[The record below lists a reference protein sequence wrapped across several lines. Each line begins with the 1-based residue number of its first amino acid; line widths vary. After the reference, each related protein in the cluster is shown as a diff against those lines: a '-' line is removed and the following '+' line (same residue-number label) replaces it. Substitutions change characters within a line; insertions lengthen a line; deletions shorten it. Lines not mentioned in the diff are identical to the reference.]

1 MRWKKQ
7 RVRGSVESRAHGQSK
22 RNVDVRH
29 ASCVQVVRGG
39 LTNDTYLCSTGWV
52 TWEACVKLFLG
63 RFGALYPY
71 SPAFFLRFF
80 PFLRFL
86 SCCFQANESTCHDSP
101 PCHHVHRIAANWFER
116 VGRTRN
122 PRYEHRNWSILAV
135 RLAFISRLWT
145 VAHLTRL
152 RSKETVRND
161 CVICIRDFNGL
172 LCIRLPI
179 VDIFVACRRQKFDR
193 FSLRFYYFVESKESR
208 EYQTIQ
214 MVKTIGS
221 WHIATRLRLPMWADR
236 LGLEAICHSDHV
248 KL

>member
-1 MRWKKQ
+1 M
-7 RVRGSVESRAHGQSK
+7 HGQSK

-135 RLAFISRLWT
+135 RLAFISWLWK
-145 VAHLTRL
+145 VAHLLAFVQRKLYRTL
-152 RSKETVRND
+152 SASAILTGYCAYGCRSSISSLLIADKSSIDSHCVSIISWEAKRD
-161 CVICIRDFNGL
+161 C
-172 LCIRLPI
+172 
-179 VDIFVACRRQKFDR
+179 
-193 FSLRFYYFVESKESR
+193 KESWNQVENTGR
-208 EYQTIQ
+208 YVQ
-214 MVKTIGS
+214 MLKTIGS

-236 LGLEAICHSDHV
+236 FGLEAICHSDHV

>member
-1 MRWKKQ
+1 M
-7 RVRGSVESRAHGQSK
+7 HGQSK

-80 PFLRFL
+80 SFLRFL

-135 RLAFISRLWT
+135 RLAFISWLWK
-145 VAHLTRL
+145 VAHLLAFVQRKLYRTTVLSASAILTGYCAYDRRYL
-152 RSKETVRND
+152 RCLSSVKVRS
-161 CVICIRDFNGL
+161 ILITFLLFRGKQRD
-172 LCIRLPI
+172 IAKKVEI
-179 VDIFVACRRQKFDR
+179 
-193 FSLRFYYFVESKESR
+193 ESK
-208 EYQTIQ
+208 T
-214 MVKTIGS
+214 
-221 WHIATRLRLPMWADR
+221 
-236 LGLEAICHSDHV
+236 SDDTYNC
-248 KL
+248 

>member
-1 MRWKKQ
+1 M
-7 RVRGSVESRAHGQSK
+7 HGQSK

-80 PFLRFL
+80 SFLRFL

-101 PCHHVHRIAANWFER
+101 PCHHVHRIAANRFER
-116 VGRTRN
+116 VDRTRN
-122 PRYEHRNWSILAV
+122 PRYEHRNWSTLAV
-135 RLAFISRLWT
+135 RLAFISWLWK
-145 VAHLTRL
+145 VAVTRL
-152 RSKETVRND
+152 RSKEAVPND
-161 CVICIRDFNGL
+161 CVIRIRDFNGL
-172 LCIRLPI
+172 LC
-179 VDIFVACRRQKFDR
+179 AR
-193 FSLRFYYFVESKESR
+193 FHYVSIISWEAKRDCKESWNR
-208 EYQTIQ
+208 VENTRRYVQLL
-214 MVKTIGS
+214 KTIGS
-221 WHIATRLRLPMWADR
+221 WHIATRLRLPTWADR